1 MMTSFSSI
9 TLHSRTFKGQTSLWS
24 HNILLTLISLHKKQ
38 SNWWYSSKLSSKG
51 GSKIMWLV
59 QDTKQKVRKRIK
71 MKNWLLVAKSKGK
84 KWSIVTV
91 ITQASKEWVIL
102 KVQRQET
109 NRTQEIHK
117 TLLDQWTCNNNLL
130 LSINSHHLNSRR
142 KFKS

>member
-9 TLHSRTFKGQTSLWS
+9 TPHSRTFKGLTSLLW

-38 SNWWYSSKLSSKG
+38 SNWWYSNKLSNKG
-51 GSKIMWLV
+51 GSKITWLV
-59 QDTKQKVRKRIK
+59 QDTMQKVRKRIK
-71 MKNWLLVAKSKGK
+71 MKKWLLVAKSKGK

-117 TLLDQWTCNNNLL
+117 ISLDRWTCNHNLL
-130 LSINSHHLNSRR
+130 LSINSLHLNSRR